1 MTDENKKIIGPKII
15 KASLIIFGGL
25 IVAMAI
31 FWFGMFVGFTKAG
44 FSYQWGGNYRN
55 LFEEG
60 PGHHLPPEMGGRGFL
75 DAHSAAGSV
84 IKVDTS
90 TLIIKGDDN
99 VEKNILI
106 DQKTVIRRGQ
116 DTILPADIKA
126 DDRVVVLGV
135 PSSTGQIE
143 ARLIRLMPKEE

>member
-1 MTDENKKIIGPKII
+1 MPTDIKKLIGTKIV
-15 KASLIIFGGL
+15 KTSLIIFGGL

-31 FWFGMFVGFTKAG
+31 FWFGMFVGFHKAG
-44 FSYQWGGNYRN
+44 FSYQWGENYGN
-55 LFEEG
+55 LFEGTE
-60 PGHHLPPEMGGRGFL
+60 HRLSRELRGGGFI
-75 DAHSAAGSV
+75 DAHSAVGSV

-99 VEKNILI
+99 VEKNISI
-106 DQKTVIRRGQ
+106 NSNTVIRRGQ
-116 DTILPADIKA
+116 NTVSSADIKA

-143 ARLIRLMPKEE
+143 AKLIRLMPKQ